1 VPGFPFYFGEPPA
14 PKNFCHEVRAH
25 GVFWSDTDEVSNK
38 SAGLDSFGGRMK
50 RTNTLS
56 NVAAFA
62 AFAALVIGYV
72 AFVSRT
78 PVASA
83 APRAAAPQQQGNE
96 FRWHEPLAA
105 GRVIE
110 IKGVN
115 GNVEATP
122 SSGGEVEVVAVKSSR
137 RGNADDVRIEVVRH
151 SEGVTICAVYPN
163 ADGRQPN
170 TCEPGNRGHVNVRNN
185 DTEVNFT
192 VRVPSGVRFNGRTVN
207 GRVEANNLTADVD
220 AATVNGD
227 VEVSTTGLARAKTVN
242 GSITAVM
249 GHADWSGDMEFKTV
263 NGSIDVSMPASLSAE
278 VEAKTLNGEISSDFP
293 LTVRGTFSRRHMSGT
308 IGGGGRSLQL
318 ETVNGSVN
326 IRRAS

>member
-1 VPGFPFYFGEPPA
+1 
-14 PKNFCHEVRAH
+14 
-25 GVFWSDTDEVSNK
+25 
-38 SAGLDSFGGRMK
+38 MK

-56 NVAAFA
+56 NVFAAA
-62 AFAALVIGYV
+62 AFAALVLGYV
-72 AFVSRT
+72 AVVSRT
-78 PVASA
+78 PIASA
-83 APRAAAPQQQGNE
+83 APRVASAAAAQRGNE

-110 IKGVN
+110 VKGIN

-122 SSGGEVEVVAVKSSR
+122 SSSGEVEVVAVKSAR
-137 RGNADDVRIEVVRH
+137 RSNPEDVRIEVVHH

-163 ADGRQPN
+163 TDSRQAN
-170 TCEPGNRGHVNVRNN
+170 TCESGNRGHMNVRNN

-227 VEVSTTGLARAKTVN
+227 VEVTTTGLARAKTVN

-249 GHADWSGDMEFKTV
+249 DRADWSDDLEFKTV
-263 NGSIDVSMPASLSAE
+263 NGSIDVTMPASLSAE
-278 VEAKTLNGEISSDFP
+278 VEVKTLNGEISSDFP
-293 LTVRGTFSRRHMSGT
+293 LTIRGTFSRRHMSGT

-326 IRRAS
+326 IHHAS